1 MKFPEGGG
9 FLREVLV
16 VETSGSRGQLDSRNG
31 GGLEV
36 MNSRA
41 RRKLNKLLAQLELFG
56 DRLVAAD
63 IRIGQI
69 IQQTAA
75 LADHQ
80 QQSATG
86 AVILLGRLQMLGQM
100 VDAVRE
106 QRDLH
111 VGRTRVLR
119 VRLELFNRFRLCFH
133 N

>member
-80 QQSATG
+80 QQTTAG
-86 AVILLGRLQMLGQM
+86 AMILLGRLQMLGQM

-111 VGRTRVLR
+111 VGGTRVLR
-119 VRLELFNRFRLCFH
+119 VRLE
-133 N
+133 

>member
-80 QQSATG
+80 QQTTAG

>member
-16 VETSGSRGQLDSRNG
+16 VETSGSRGQLNSKNG

-56 DRLVAAD
+56 DRLIAAD

-80 QQSATG
+80 QQTTAG

>member
-16 VETSGSRGQLDSRNG
+16 VESSGSRGQLNSKNG

-41 RRKLNKLLAQLELFG
+41 SRKLIKLLAQLELFG
-56 DRLVAAD
+56 DCLIAAD
-63 IRIGQI
+63 IRISKI
-69 IQQTAA
+69 VQQTAA

-80 QQSATG
+80 KQTTAR

-111 VGRTRVLR
+111 VGGTRVLR
-119 VRLELFNRFRLCFH
+119 VRLELFNRFRLSFH

>member
-16 VETSGSRGQLDSRNG
+16 VETSGSRGQLNSKNG

-80 QQSATG
+80 QQTTAG

>member
-16 VETSGSRGQLDSRNG
+16 VETSGSRGQLNSKNG

-80 QQSATG
+80 QQTTAG
-86 AVILLGRLQMLGQM
+86 AMILLGRLQMLGQM

>member
-1 MKFPEGGG
+1 M
-9 FLREVLV
+9 
-16 VETSGSRGQLDSRNG
+16 VESGSSRGQLNSRNG

-80 QQSATG
+80 QQTTAG

>member
-1 MKFPEGGG
+1 M
-9 FLREVLV
+9 
-16 VETSGSRGQLDSRNG
+16 VESGSSRGQLNSRNG

-36 MNSRA
+36 K
-41 RRKLNKLLAQLELFG
+41 KLRLPQIDILLAQLELFG

-80 QQSATG
+80 QQTTAG